1 MTVLEAI
8 QEIDSLKPNAYPQA
22 QKVVWLDRL
31 DQFIQRSV
39 LDRYP
44 QRAAEVTFETGDPE
58 RELLMPVPFDQG
70 YLHWLESKIHY
81 FNEEIDRYN
90 SAVRM
95 FRSVFEDY
103 QRELHRRAEPSA
115 PGPFRI

>member
-1 MTVLEAI
+1 MTALEAI
-8 QEIDSLKPNAYPQA
+8 QELDSLKPNAYTQT
-22 QKVVWLDRL
+22 QKMVWLDRL

-44 QRAAEVTFETGDPE
+44 DRAADTALEMGNPE
-58 RELLMPVPFDQG
+58 RELLMPPPFDQG
-70 YLHWLESKIHY
+70 YLHWLESKLHY
-81 FNEEIDRYN
+81 FNEELDRYN

-95 FRSVFEDY
+95 FRAVFEDY
-103 QRELHRRAEPSA
+103 QRELHRRAQLPV

>member
-8 QEIDSLKPNAYPQA
+8 QEIDSLKPNAYPQS
-22 QKVVWLDRL
+22 QKVQWLDRL

-44 QRAAEVTFETGDPE
+44 DRVAEVGFQAGNPG
-58 RELLMPVPFDQG
+58 RELLMPAPFDQG

-103 QRELHRRAEPSA
+103 QRELHRRAQAPT
-115 PGPFRI
+115 PGPFRF